1 LVFDLVLDYA
11 SRTTV
16 DHDISVFESFRE
28 VRDDYE
34 DLPADWPGDETL
46 AFFVQRTDGLFIYAA
61 TGCRFIKCD
70 EQWPPHGLP
79 ELVISSGGPPGLL
92 KRGHGAPSKPP
103 AFEPDNPELVLR
115 CLQKNFAFSMTTL
128 RYRPPLRAME
138 KRDSVC
144 E

>member
-61 TGCRFIKCD
+61 TGCRFI
-70 EQWPPHGLP
+70 
-79 ELVISSGGPPGLL
+79 ISSGGPPGLL